1 MKNHLNPHKL
11 AGPWINIFDRK
22 ILNDE
27 HKCYGV
33 QLVHTFHYPQEE
45 GAIENEELMKDVP
58 RVFEYMKSTNVG
70 EDLVAEAAQF
80 EDPELKE
87 YAVEEPDLPPTE
99 PLGDEVVKEAD
110 DYVRVGP
117 PDEGRLMSF
126 GYQIHS
132 GL

>member
-22 ILNDE
+22 ILNDD

-33 QLVHTFHYPQEE
+33 QLVHTYHYPQEE
-45 GAIENEELMKDVP
+45 GAIENEEVMKDVP

-70 EDLVAEAAQF
+70 EDLVAQAADL
-80 EDPELKE
+80 EDPDLKE
-87 YAVEEPDLPPTE
+87 YAVEEPDLPPIDE
-99 PLGDEVVKEAD
+99 PDGEPIKDEYKRE
-110 DYVRVGP
+110 GP
-117 PDEGRLMSF
+117 PDEEPLVSF